1 MLITMME
8 NDVYYKNYQQLQNA
22 GQIGHS
28 GKKTLHGQRVVWVNN
43 LVKHL
48 FNKLLLHDNL

>member
-43 LVKHL
+43 LVKH
-48 FNKLLLHDNL
+48 